1 MDIDKRPAIFERVRE
16 RARGLGLKFED
27 DPEFLKAAEG
37 WISGK
42 LNAAEFREI
51 YLSILEQ
58 RERARRVE
66 NFVKDCIR

>member
-1 MDIDKRPAIFERVRE
+1 MDIDKRRAIFEAVRD
-16 RARGLGLKFED
+16 RAHGLGLKFED
-27 DPEFLKAAEG
+27 DPEFLGAVEG

-42 LNAAEFREI
+42 LDAAEFREI

-66 NFVKDCIR
+66 QFVSG